1 MRILFVCTGNT
12 CRSPMAEAIL
22 TSKNRAGIEAR
33 SAGIF
38 AGIAPL
44 SANAQAVLD
53 QQQISFT
60 HSSKPLD
67 IEDLQWAEL
76 VLTMTHSHKMT
87 LLQAYPEAATKLYTL
102 TEFAESSSKD
112 ISDPYGGPLA
122 LYEKTFQELKFL
134 IDKIV
139 IKMT

>member
-1 MRILFVCTGNT
+1 MKILFVCTGNT

-22 TSKNRAGIEAR
+22 TSKNVAGVEVR

-44 SANAQAVLD
+44 STNAQAVLN

-60 HSSKPLD
+60 HTSKPLD
-67 IEDLQWAEL
+67 AEDLQWAEL

-87 LLQAYPEAATKLYTL
+87 LLQAYPEVATKLYTL
-102 TEFAESSSKD
+102 TEFVKDSSKD
-112 ISDPYGGPLA
+112 ISDPYGGPLE

-139 IKMT
+139 LKMT